1 MDYSFVRLKV
11 RNAKNEIDNA
21 IRMAGTDGEFLKLRN
36 SLQRNFFERLK
47 DAQRELDTANN
58 HLPG

>member
-1 MDYSFVRLKV
+1 MDYSFVRLKI

-36 SLQRNFFERLK
+36 SLQRNFFEHLK
-47 DAQRELDTANN
+47 DAQRELDTAKN